1 MALYAMLLTGLAGCT
16 GAGLPATAHLGGSRS
31 PVPPP
36 PGYHVYCD
44 EYASQDEACRAILSE
59 EGAQELQWINAAI
72 NARIHPG
79 SDAELYGAGD
89 RWVIL
94 DGTGFGDCD
103 DYAVTKLHELVRRG
117 WPRGALLLTLAQIPG
132 SGPHLVLVVSTV
144 AGDYV
149 LDNRFDR
156 VMAVGDLHYHW
167 VSQEVPGQPYWASL
181 LG

>member
-1 MALYAMLLTGLAGCT
+1 MALCATLLTGLAGCT
-16 GAGLPATAHLGGSRS
+16 GAGLPETARLGGTRS

-59 EGAQELQWINAAI
+59 EGAQELQRINAAV
-72 NARIHPG
+72 NARIRPG
-79 SDAELYGAGD
+79 SDTELYGAGD
-89 RWVIL
+89 RWVML
-94 DGTGFGDCD
+94 DGAGLGDCD
-103 DYAVTKLHELVRRG
+103 DYAVTKLHELVRSG
-117 WPRGALLLTLAQIPG
+117 WPRGALRLTLAEIPG
-132 SGPHLVLVVSTV
+132 GGPHLVLVVSTV

-156 VMAVGDLHYHW
+156 VMAVGDLDYRW
-167 VSQEVPGQPYWASL
+167 VSQEMPGHPHWVSL